1 MPMTA
6 AGFPSLLRDL
16 DCIVVNHL
24 EPDHCASMVEV
35 LTLYPNC
42 QIVSMEKSF
51 MLMHSFGYDIDS
63 HSQLQVQEGDSL
75 SFGRHEVTFIEAP
88 MVHWPEV
95 MVALDLTDGVLFSAD
110 AFGSF
115 MAIDGRLW
123 ADECDWDREFLDE
136 ARRYHCN
143 IVGKYGPHVQLLL
156 KKAAGV
162 LDKIRIVAPL
172 HGPLYRTA
180 EDIMRYIDKLNHWA
194 SYAPEEKGVLVAYA
208 SM

>member
-35 LTLYPNC
+35 LALYPNC
-42 QIVSMEKSF
+42 QIVSTEKSF

-75 SFGRHEVTFIEAP
+75 SFGRHEVIFIEAP

-95 MVALDLTDGVLFSAD
+95 MVTLDLTDGVLLRQCLRQLQGNRWQAL
-110 AFGSF
+110 
-115 MAIDGRLW
+115 GRRVRLGPG
-123 ADECDWDREFLDE
+123 FL
-136 ARRYHCN
+136 R
-143 IVGKYGPHVQLLL
+143 
-156 KKAAGV
+156 
-162 LDKIRIVAPL
+162 
-172 HGPLYRTA
+172 
-180 EDIMRYIDKLNHWA
+180 
-194 SYAPEEKGVLVAYA
+194 
-208 SM
+208 

>member
-1 MPMTA
+1 M
-6 AGFPSLLRDL
+6 
-16 DCIVVNHL
+16 NHL

-35 LTLYPNC
+35 LALYPNC
-42 QIVSMEKSF
+42 QIVSTEKSF

-63 HSQLQVQEGDSL
+63 HSQLQVQGGDSL

-88 MVHWPEV
+88 MVHCPEV
-95 MVALDLTDGVLFSAD
+95 MVTLDLTDGVLFSAD

-115 MAIDGRLW
+115 KAIDGRLW

-162 LDKIRIVAPL
+162 LDKIRMVAPL
-172 HGPLYRTA
+172 HGPLCRTP
-180 EDIMRYIDKLNHWA
+180 EDIMRYIDKLTHWA
-194 SYAPEEKGVLVAYA
+194 SYTPEEKGVLVAYA

>member
-1 MPMTA
+1 M
-6 AGFPSLLRDL
+6 
-16 DCIVVNHL
+16 NHL

-35 LTLYPNC
+35 LALYPNC
-42 QIVSMEKSF
+42 QIVSTKKSF

-63 HSQLQVQEGDSL
+63 HSQLQVQGGDSL

-95 MVALDLTDGVLFSAD
+95 MVTLDLTDGVLFSAD

-115 MAIDGRLW
+115 KAIDGRLW
-123 ADECDWDREFLDE
+123 ADECDCGREFLDE

-162 LDKIRIVAPL
+162 LDKIRMVAPL
-172 HGPLYRTA
+172 HGPLCRTP
-180 EDIMRYIDKLNHWA
+180 EDIMRYIDKLDHWA
-194 SYAPEEKGVLVAYA
+194 SYTPEEKGVLVAYA

>member
-35 LTLYPNC
+35 LALYQNC

-95 MVALDLTDGVLFSAD
+95 MVALDLTDGVLL
-110 AFGSF
+110 
-115 MAIDGRLW
+115 RQCL
-123 ADECDWDREFLDE
+123 R
-136 ARRYHCN
+136 
-143 IVGKYGPHVQLLL
+143 Q
-156 KKAAGV
+156 
-162 LDKIRIVAPL
+162 L
-172 HGPLYRTA
+172 HGYRWQA
-180 EDIMRYIDKLNHWA
+180 LGRRVRLG
-194 SYAPEEKGVLVAYA
+194 PGVPR
-208 SM
+208 

>member
-1 MPMTA
+1 
-6 AGFPSLLRDL
+6 
-16 DCIVVNHL
+16 
-24 EPDHCASMVEV
+24 
-35 LTLYPNC
+35 
-42 QIVSMEKSF
+42 
-51 MLMHSFGYDIDS
+51 
-63 HSQLQVQEGDSL
+63 
-75 SFGRHEVTFIEAP
+75 

-136 ARRYHCN
+136 ARRCHCN

-180 EDIMRYIDKLNHWA
+180 EDIMRYIDKLNRWA

>member
-1 MPMTA
+1 MPMIA

-35 LTLYPNC
+35 LALYPNC

-75 SFGRHEVTFIEAP
+75 SFGRHEVIFIEAP

-95 MVALDLTDGVLFSAD
+95 MVTLDLTDGVLLRQCLRQLQGNRWQAL
-110 AFGSF
+110 
-115 MAIDGRLW
+115 GRRVRLGPG
-123 ADECDWDREFLDE
+123 FL
-136 ARRYHCN
+136 R
-143 IVGKYGPHVQLLL
+143 
-156 KKAAGV
+156 
-162 LDKIRIVAPL
+162 
-172 HGPLYRTA
+172 
-180 EDIMRYIDKLNHWA
+180 
-194 SYAPEEKGVLVAYA
+194 
-208 SM
+208 

>member
-6 AGFPSLLRDL
+6 AGSPSLLRDL
-16 DCIVVNHL
+16 DYIVVNHL

-35 LTLYPNC
+35 LALYPNC
-42 QIVSMEKSF
+42 QIVSTKKSF

-63 HSQLQVQEGDSL
+63 HSQLQVQGGDSL

-95 MVALDLTDGVLFSAD
+95 MVTLDLTDGVLFSAD

-115 MAIDGRLW
+115 KAIDGRLL

-143 IVGKYGPHVQLLL
+143 IVDRRPRQDQDGGSAPRSSLPH
-156 KKAAGV
+156 A
-162 LDKIRIVAPL
+162 
-172 HGPLYRTA
+172 
-180 EDIMRYIDKLNHWA
+180 
-194 SYAPEEKGVLVAYA
+194 
-208 SM
+208 

>member
-6 AGFPSLLRDL
+6 AGFLSLLRDL

-24 EPDHCASMVEV
+24 EPDLCASMVEV
-35 LTLYPNC
+35 LALYPNR

-75 SFGRHEVTFIEAP
+75 SFGRHEVIFIEAP
-88 MVHWPEV
+88 MVHRPGV
-95 MVALDLTDGVLFSAD
+95 MVTLDLTDGVLFSAN
-110 AFGSF
+110 AFDSF
-115 MAIDGRLW
+115 KAIDGRLW
-123 ADECDWDREFLDE
+123 ADGCDWDREFLDE
-136 ARRYHCN
+136 ARRCHCN

-156 KKAAGV
+156 KKAAGI

-180 EDIMRYIDKLNHWA
+180 EDIMRYIDKLNRWA
-194 SYAPEEKGVLVAYA
+194 SYTPEEKGMLVAYA